1 MLRMHHTDHLFPAD
15 SESGTS
21 RDGSGRCQTQL
32 GDCRERLFAHKVSC
46 GKERDRSFFPGWGN
60 HRDLCSALLKI
71 EYGVRGISLR
81 IEGFL
86 WRQLDDSSPQACAR
100 KESGYIETDL
110 FKFNR
115 RGAYLQLRPLQVI
128 AGGVRGS
135 IASSLT
141 KLLR

>member
-21 RDGSGRCQTQL
+21 RDGSGRCQTQSC
-32 GDCRERLFAHKVSC
+32 DCRERLFAPKVAC

-81 IEGFL
+81 KEGFL